1 MVKAV
6 IFDMDGVLID
16 TEKWLNK
23 YWRQAAAE
31 AGYDMTVE
39 DGLAIR
45 SLAAKY
51 AAPFLQKRFGADFPY
66 WTIREGS
73 IKSQVW
79 MNFWT
84 ICGRTGLRRRWQ
96 LRRIRRAQRIISPE
110 SVSTISLTV

>member
-39 DGLAIR
+39 ESRGKVCGAVSAGAVWSGFPVLDDPR
-45 SLAAKY
+45 AA
-51 AAPFLQKRFGADFPY
+51 QGTDEGAH
-66 WTIREGS
+66 RGER
-73 IKSQVW
+73 
-79 MNFWT
+79 N
-84 ICGRTGLRRRWQ
+84 R
-96 LRRIRRAQRIISPE
+96 
-110 SVSTISLTV
+110 

>member
-51 AAPFLQKRFGADFPY
+51 AGAVSAGAVWSGFPVLDDPRAAQG
-66 WTIREGS
+66 TDEGAHR
-73 IKSQVW
+73 
-79 MNFWT
+79 
-84 ICGRTGLRRRWQ
+84 GERDR
-96 LRRIRRAQRIISPE
+96 
-110 SVSTISLTV
+110 

>member
-66 WTIREGS
+66 
-73 IKSQVW
+73 
-79 MNFWT
+79 FWT

>member
-39 DGLAIR
+39 DGLAV
-45 SLAAKY
+45 SY
-51 AAPFLQKRFGADFPY
+51 
-66 WTIREGS
+66 TH
-73 IKSQVW
+73 
-79 MNFWT
+79 
-84 ICGRTGLRRRWQ
+84 LR
-96 LRRIRRAQRIISPE
+96 AHE
-110 SVSTISLTV
+110 T